1 KKQTNVSLS
10 FISFVRRFFSG
21 QLPLDWKSGMAAALF
36 EYAQFYGRRMSNF
49 G

>member
-1 KKQTNVSLS
+1 TPVALAVS
-10 FISFVRRFFSG
+10 SFVRRFFSG

-36 EYAQFYGRRMSNF
+36 EYAQIYGRRMSNF